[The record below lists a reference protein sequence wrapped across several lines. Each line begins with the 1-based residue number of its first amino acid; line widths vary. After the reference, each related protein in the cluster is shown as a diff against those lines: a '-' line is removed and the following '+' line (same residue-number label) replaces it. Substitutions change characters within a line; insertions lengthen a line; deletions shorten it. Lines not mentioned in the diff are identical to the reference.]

1 MNGANNHRRIIVD
14 TAERQIVPI
23 PGLAFGF
30 PYPDGSEKCRLVIG
44 IFWLNF
50 RIRIF
55 CLRRRNCHADAAD

>member
-1 MNGANNHRRIIVD
+1 MVKQTQRIIVD

-44 IFWLNF
+44 IFCLNF

-55 CLRRRNCHADAAD
+55 CFKRHRKHGRDE

>member
-1 MNGANNHRRIIVD
+1 MNWVSKRQRIIVD

-23 PGLAFGF
+23 PGLALGF
-30 PYPDGSEKCRLVIG
+30 PYPDGCEKCRLVIG

-55 CLRRRNCHADAAD
+55 CFKRHQKHGRDK